1 MSVRV
6 TLNCVLKAKR
16 NESLMSFLAA
26 NLPNVRGFDG
36 CLGVAVY
43 FDDENGEMLLE
54 EEWLNVQKHYAYIK
68 HIEENGVLEQLAA
81 FFETPPSIKY
91 FTKASI

>member
-16 NESLMSFLAA
+16 NESLMLFLAA

-54 EEWLNVQKHYAYIK
+54 EEWLSVQKHYAYIK

-91 FTKASI
+91 FTQANI

>member
-6 TLNCVLKAKR
+6 TLNCMLKAKR

-26 NLPNVRGFDG
+26 NLSNVRGFDG

-43 FDDENGEMLLE
+43 FDDEHGEMLLE

-91 FTKASI
+91 FTKARL

>member
-6 TLNCVLKAKR
+6 TLNCVLKTNKTDT
-16 NESLMSFLAA
+16 LMSFLDA

-43 FDDENGEMLLE
+43 FDAERGEMLLE
-54 EEWLNVQKHYAYIK
+54 EAWMSEQKHYTYIK

-91 FTKASI
+91 FTKADI

>member
-16 NESLMSFLAA
+16 NELLMSFLAA

-54 EEWLNVQKHYAYIK
+54 EEWLSVQKHYAYIK

-91 FTKASI
+91 FTKARL

>member
-1 MSVRV
+1 
-6 TLNCVLKAKR
+6 
-16 NESLMSFLAA
+16 MSFLAA